1 MLLIQKHMN
10 TQPCTGSVLL
20 TIEAHTSEHDPRF
33 IYFNQLDGK
42 IIKKIALT
50 LEGGIDG
57 ACWR

>member
-1 MLLIQKHMN
+1 MN